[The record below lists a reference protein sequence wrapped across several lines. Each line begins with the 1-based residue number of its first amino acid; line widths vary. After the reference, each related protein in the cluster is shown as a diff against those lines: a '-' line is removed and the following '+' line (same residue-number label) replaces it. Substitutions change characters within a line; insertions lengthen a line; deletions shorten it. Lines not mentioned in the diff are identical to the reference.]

1 MTTFIEDT
9 FFDEQTEDIKTIAN
23 YVGTLRKIGPG
34 LGEFEFD
41 FEILRKQGGLPKFN
55 AAQQQQKKTDV

>member
-1 MTTFIEDT
+1 MTTFIEDN
-9 FFDEQTEDIKTIAN
+9 FFEEQTEDIKTIAN

-41 FEILRKQGGLPKFN
+41 FEILRKQGEMAKFT
-55 AAQQQQKKTDV
+55 AAQEKKSGGP